1 MAKNISGN
9 IGYVGTS
16 TTNYIKQI
24 AVDGTNHDLA
34 LTKGITFFNGEA
46 EVSWDGTQALEV
58 VIPTLS
64 DIVANPV
71 TLKGVIDKDGAGAPS
86 EPQNGD
92 LVYIGEN
99 CTFASQVCEAGDM
112 AVYYNKAWHVI
123 SGENQISLAGT
134 PDASGH
140 HSFSLTSE
148 PTTVATVEGKQLKL
162 GVDFGAINSAL
173 SLTKNGANTINLSNG
188 EVAVS
193 GMYITLAQGD
203 GTTNDISTEVSIS
216 LPTVLASGLVTISD
230 KVLQAADFT
239 FTSGSFPTISK
250 NAAAIAVTTSHNMS
264 ISKLNESDGATGD
277 YLTSVVAIKG
287 VSLVDGDASDNS
299 LTYVSGL
306 VAASGKSFV
315 SGIHAWTEA
324 DGQNPAD
331 FEVPGAVSAASAANT
346 FVSGLS
352 EAAASGDVVSSISV
366 GAVTIGTGSD
376 VLTGLSGGGS
386 SVITAV
392 DFGSVVQDA
401 NAQWFFSGLGE
412 ASTSGDVVTSVSVG
426 AVSFESDNSSSFAS
440 NAMVSASVS
449 NHVLSFSTGSFMTP
463 VKLSKVADTV
473 NYKSFTKSGAKLSGT
488 SATPTDFTTGGIN
501 QATTSISYK
510 SVLSK
515 AVELTQGDAV
525 KFYLDKEE
533 EHNYTA
539 GLAYK
544 KISTVDA
551 TFTKNS
557 PKLENTTIT
566 ASIPANAV
574 AVGLNDGTLPTFTVG
589 TATGTISGE
598 VGTALTTSNVSWL
611 GIDPAKKNMP
621 VAGEYTLTTANA
633 SGDGVVE
640 VAASGIYEVSGKVTI
655 AADTYVTDVDI
666 VTE

>member
-1 MAKNISGN
+1 
-9 IGYVGTS
+9 
-16 TTNYIKQI
+16 
-24 AVDGTNHDLA
+24 
-34 LTKGITFFNGEA
+34 
-46 EVSWDGTQALEV
+46 
-58 VIPTLS
+58 
-64 DIVANPV
+64 
-71 TLKGVIDKDGAGAPS
+71 
-86 EPQNGD
+86 
-92 LVYIGEN
+92 
-99 CTFASQVCEAGDM
+99 
-112 AVYYNKAWHVI
+112 
-123 SGENQISLAGT
+123 
-134 PDASGH
+134 
-140 HSFSLTSE
+140 
-148 PTTVATVEGKQLKL
+148 
-162 GVDFGAINSAL
+162 
-173 SLTKNGANTINLSNG
+173 
-188 EVAVS
+188 
-193 GMYITLAQGD
+193 
-203 GTTNDISTEVSIS
+203 
-216 LPTVLASGLVTISD
+216 LVTISD
-230 KVLQAADFT
+230 KVLEASNFT
-239 FTSGSFPTISK
+239 FTSGKYPTINK
-250 NAAAIAVTTSHNMS
+250 NAAAISVTTSHNMS
-264 ISKLNESDGATGD
+264 IGKVSETDGTTGD

-287 VSLVDGDASDNS
+287 VSLVEGTSSDNS

-306 VAASGKSFV
+306 VAATGKTFV
-315 SGIHAWTEA
+315 SGIHAWTSA
-324 DGQNPAD
+324 DGQKAAD
-331 FEVPGAVSAASAANT
+331 FEVPGAVSAAAAANT
-346 FVSGLS
+346 FVSGLGD
-352 EAAASGDVVSSISV
+352 AAAAGDNALVSSITV

-440 NAMVSASVS
+440 NAMVSASVN

-488 SATPTDFTTGGIN
+488 SATPTAFTTGGIN
-501 QATTSISYK
+501 QAETSISYK
-510 SVLSK
+510 SILTK

-525 KFYLDKEE
+525 KFYLDKGE

-574 AVGLNDGTLPTFTVG
+574 AVDLNAGTLPTFTVG

-621 VAGEYTLTTANA
+621 VAGEYTLTTTDA

-640 VAASGIYEVSGKVTI
+640 VAAASTYSVDKGTVTI
-655 AADTYVTDVDI
+655 AAGTYVTDVDI